1 MHVCLY
7 LYIYM
12 YIYNYAGG
20 AQGYV
25 CIYTYVCICIH
36 MQEGRKVVALGNVQH
51 MKGNVQHIN
60 TDTTWLQAI
69 RVDPGEV

>member
-1 MHVCLY
+1 
-7 LYIYM
+7 
-12 YIYNYAGG
+12 
-20 AQGYV
+20 
-25 CIYTYVCICIH
+25 